1 MRAFR
6 MALAGALAS
15 TACMSIGGGAAHAAG
30 TASTGGAAARSGWS
44 LSPQPLPVA
53 KSRAIGL
60 KLNDRQVMWLGGI
73 ADDPADNN
81 TTAVYDTRTRT
92 SRETAPIPLA
102 KNIGQAA
109 IAGVLS
115 DGTVVVAG
123 GGIAAPPSDLNASS
137 VLSYRYDPA
146 TNRWSRTGDLPEP
159 QQWAFMPT
167 VLLRDGRL
175 LVTGGVGLDGLA
187 TGTASRHAFIYNPRL
202 TSIVDAIDPNT
213 GVKTGKKI
221 VVAGRWDYTRRAD
234 GRETTL
240 SEGHFFGNE
249 ILLHDGRM
257 FVGGGHTMW
266 NNNVQ
271 PDVSI
276 LAADTEFFDPATGI
290 WSQGPPL
297 PTVPGEDGRIANS
310 HGGRANGVCFATLPD
325 DRVVIA
331 GGNSQVDGQSY
342 FGTTIGRQSILVMTP
357 AANPSNSRITVSPT
371 KIPSGTN
378 FGGFFGD
385 GGRNQL
391 LCYVTT
397 DSHVVF
403 AGGQDSVA
411 EDLYDTYVFNPLN
424 GSIRQGPDLV
434 HGIALWAAADPSL
447 GYPVGYQAAAISTMA
462 VAMRDSRLVFRNDV
476 FVEGGGYD
484 GLSLDGLGSRYVE
497 QFTPRSRARDRSR

>member
-6 MALAGALAS
+6 MALAGALTSTVCISAS
-15 TACMSIGGGAAHAAG
+15 AGAARAADS
-30 TASTGGAAARSGWS
+30 ASSRGAFAPPGWS
-44 LSPQPLPVA
+44 LSPQPLPVG

-60 KLNDRQVMWLGGI
+60 KLDDHRVMWLGGI

-81 TTAVYDTRTRT
+81 RTSIYDTRTRT

-102 KNIGQAA
+102 KHIDQAA

-123 GGIAAPPSDLNASS
+123 GGFAVPPSDLNADS

-175 LVTGGVGLDGLA
+175 LVTGGLGVDGLA

-202 TSIVDAIDPNT
+202 ASIVDAVDPNT

-221 VVAGRWDYTRRAD
+221 VVSGRWDYTRGAD

-240 SEGHFFGNE
+240 SGGHYFGNE
-249 ILLHDGRM
+249 ILLHDGRV
-257 FVGGGHTMW
+257 FVGGGHTVW
-266 NNNVQ
+266 NNNVN

-276 LAADTEFFDPATGI
+276 LATDTEFFDPATGI
-290 WSQGPPL
+290 WSQGPSL
-297 PTVPGEDGRIANS
+297 PTVPGEDNRIANS
-310 HGGRANGVCFATLPD
+310 HGGRANGVCFAALRD
-325 DRVVIA
+325 DRLVIA

-357 AANPSNSRITVSPT
+357 AANPRNSRIAISPT
-371 KIPSGTN
+371 KIPAGTN
-378 FGGFFGD
+378 YGGFFGD

-391 LCYVTT
+391 LCYVTS
-397 DSHVVF
+397 DNQVVI
-403 AGGQDSVA
+403 AGGQDSA
-411 EDLYDTYVFNPLN
+411 ADDLYDTYVFNPFT

-434 HGIALWAAADPSL
+434 HGIAQWAAADPSL
-447 GYPVGYQAAAISTMA
+447 GYPAGYQAPAISTMA
-462 VAMRDSRLVFRNDV
+462 VGMRDSKLVFGNDV

-484 GLSLDGLGSRYVE
+484 AVSVAGGGTRYVE
-497 QFTPRSRARDRSR
+497 QFTPRSRAGR

>member
-6 MALAGALAS
+6 VALAGALTSTLCISAS
-15 TACMSIGGGAAHAAG
+15 AGAAHAAG
-30 TASTGGAAARSGWS
+30 STSSRGVFAPPGWS

-53 KSRAIGL
+53 KTRAIGL
-60 KLNDRQVMWLGGI
+60 KLDDHRVMWLGGI

-81 TTAVYDTRTRT
+81 TTSIYDTRTRT
-92 SRETAPIPLA
+92 SRATAPIPSA
-102 KNIGQAA
+102 KQIADLA

-123 GGIAAPPSDLNASS
+123 GSIATPPSALNDAS

-159 QQWAFMPT
+159 QLWAFTPT
-167 VLLRDGRL
+167 VLLPDGRL
-175 LVTGGVGLDGLA
+175 LITGGLGLDGLV
-187 TGTASRHAFIYNPRL
+187 TGLASRHAFVYNPRL
-202 TSIVDAIDPNT
+202 TSVVDAIDPNT

-249 ILLHDGRM
+249 ILLHDGRV
-257 FVGGGHTMW
+257 FVAGGHTMW
-266 NNNVQ
+266 
-271 PDVSI
+271 DVFTDGVST
-276 LAADTEFFDPATGI
+276 LATHTEFFDPATGL
-290 WSQGPPL
+290 WSQGPSL
-297 PTVPGEDGRIANS
+297 PTVPGEDDRIANS
-310 HGGRANGVCFATLPD
+310 HGGRANGVCFAALRD
-325 DRVVIA
+325 GRVVIA

-342 FGTTIGRQSILVMTP
+342 FATTIGRQSILVMTP
-357 AANPSNSRITVSPT
+357 AANPRNSRIVLSPT

-397 DSHVVF
+397 DNHVVF
-403 AGGQDSVA
+403 AGGQDSA
-411 EDLYDTYVFNPLN
+411 ADDLYDTYVFNPFN

-434 HGIALWAAADPSL
+434 HGIAQWAAADPSL
-447 GYPVGYQAAAISTMA
+447 GYPAGYQAAAISTMA
-462 VAMRDSRLVFRNDV
+462 VAMRDSKLVFGNDV

-484 GLSLDGLGSRYVE
+484 GLSVDIRGSRYVE
-497 QFTPRSRARDRSR
+497 QFAP